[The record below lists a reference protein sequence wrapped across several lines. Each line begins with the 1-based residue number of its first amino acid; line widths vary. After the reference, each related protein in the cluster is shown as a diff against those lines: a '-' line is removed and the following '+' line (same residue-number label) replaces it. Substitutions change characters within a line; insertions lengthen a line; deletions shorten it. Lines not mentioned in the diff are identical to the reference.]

1 MNMPNPPPRPHPIP
15 RRSFLK
21 GTVAASAAAAALPS
35 LFARAVWA
43 QGAGDAERVLVLVQL
58 DGGNDGLNTVIPYAD
73 DLYRKA
79 RPGIG
84 IAEAQ
89 VVKLDGHVGLHP
101 NLDKLRA
108 VWDGGGLAALQ
119 GIGYPNPNR
128 SHFTSTDI
136 WHTASVTP
144 PARWNGWVG
153 RSLDCCAQGDVPGLQ
168 LDGGPLSLALVG
180 ERVVVPS
187 ISDASRFQVRGGDR
201 AKELLR
207 TLAARTRDGATL
219 EHMRRSA
226 SQSYTTSERIERA
239 LAGGKGADAYPPSDL
254 ARRLWQIARMVEAR
268 TPARVYAVRLGGF
281 DTHSRQRA
289 AHDQL
294 MRTLG
299 DALGAFHGD
308 LRAAGLLDRVLVLT
322 YSEFGRR
329 VGENR
334 SLGTDHGA
342 AAPMLALGGPVR
354 GGVHGAHPSLS
365 DLDDG
370 DLKFHTDF
378 RQVYATV
385 LGRWLGVEPAQV
397 LGGSYAQVPFL

>member
-1 MNMPNPPPRPHPIP
+1 VNAPIPSPPPRPHPIP
-15 RRSFLK
+15 RRAFLR
-21 GTVAASAAAAALPS
+21 GTLAASAAAAALPS

-43 QGAGDAERVLVLVQL
+43 GGDGERVLVLVQL
-58 DGGNDGLNTVIPYAD
+58 DGGNDGLNTVVPYAD
-73 DLYRKA
+73 DLYHRA

-84 IAEAQ
+84 IAAAQ
-89 VVKLDGHVGLHP
+89 AVKLDGQVGLHP
-101 NLDKLRA
+101 NLDRLRPA
-108 VWDGGGLAALQ
+108 WEGGGIAILQ
-119 GIGYPNPNR
+119 GIGYPGPNR

-136 WHTASVTP
+136 WNTGSVTP

-153 RSLDCCAQGDVPGLQ
+153 RTLDCCAQGDIPGLQ

-187 ISDASRFQVRGGDR
+187 ISDAARFQVRGGDR

-207 TLAARTRDGATL
+207 RLAERPREGATL
-219 EHMRRSA
+219 DHVRRSA
-226 SQSYTTSERIERA
+226 AQSYSTAERIERA
-239 LAGGKGADAYPPSDL
+239 LAGGSGADAYPQSDL
-254 ARRLWQIARMVEAR
+254 ARRLWQIARMVEAK

-299 DALGAFHGD
+299 DALGAFHAD
-308 LRAAGLLDRVLVLT
+308 LRGAGLLDRVLVLT

-342 AAPMLALGGPVR
+342 AAPMLALGGGVK

-385 LGRWLGVEPAQV
+385 LERWLGVAAAPV
-397 LGGSYAQVPFL
+397 LGGAYAPVAFL